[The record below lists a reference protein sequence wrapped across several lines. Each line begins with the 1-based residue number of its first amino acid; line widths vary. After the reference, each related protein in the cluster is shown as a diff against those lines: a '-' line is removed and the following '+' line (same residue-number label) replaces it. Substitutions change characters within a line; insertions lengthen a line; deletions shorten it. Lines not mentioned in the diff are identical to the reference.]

1 MVAELR
7 FLIIKTL
14 R

>member
-1 MVAELR
+1 MMTIP

-14 R
+14 Q